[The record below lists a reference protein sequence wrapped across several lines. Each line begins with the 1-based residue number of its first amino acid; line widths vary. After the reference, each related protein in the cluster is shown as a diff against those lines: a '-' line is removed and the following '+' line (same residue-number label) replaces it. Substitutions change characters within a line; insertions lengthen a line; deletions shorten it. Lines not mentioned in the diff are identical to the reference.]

1 MGLLSDAAE
10 SLVNLV
16 AAIVALI
23 ALKLSITPPNER
35 FNYGRSKAEYFSAI
49 TEGVLIFLAAA
60 AILYSGVKRFIHPQ
74 PLDNVGVSLLVSAVA
89 SVLNGAVAWV
99 LLTRGRKEHSA
110 TLTADGKH
118 LLTDVWTSVGVIVGV
133 GLVWVSKWDRFDA
146 LVAIAVG
153 VNILVTGYKL
163 IASSGAALMDVSLP
177 EEDRRQIEGFMR
189 GYCGAEVKFHA
200 IRTREAGYRRF
211 VDFHLLVPGEWTVR
225 HGHDVMEDLIDAML
239 AKWPDLRVMGHLEPA
254 DDPRSYEDLD
264 V

>member
-1 MGLLSDAAE
+1 M
-10 SLVNLV
+10 
-16 AAIVALI
+16 
-23 ALKLSITPPNER
+23 
-35 FNYGRSKAEYFSAI
+35 
-49 TEGVLIFLAAA
+49 
-60 AILYSGVKRFIHPQ
+60 
-74 PLDNVGVSLLVSAVA
+74 
-89 SVLNGAVAWV
+89 
-99 LLTRGRKEHSA
+99 
-110 TLTADGKH
+110 
-118 LLTDVWTSVGVIVGV
+118 
-133 GLVWVSKWDRFDA
+133 
-146 LVAIAVG
+146 G

-211 VDFHLLVPGEWTVR
+211 VDFHMLVPGEWTVR